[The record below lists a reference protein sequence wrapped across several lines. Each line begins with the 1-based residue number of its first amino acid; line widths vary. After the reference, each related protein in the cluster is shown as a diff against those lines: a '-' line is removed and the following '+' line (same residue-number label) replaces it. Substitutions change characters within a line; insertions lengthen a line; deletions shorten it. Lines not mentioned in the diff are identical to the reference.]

1 MSRPFH
7 VTVAGR
13 MAQSQGTEATDTIG
27 TFASQQFPFIWSFAS
42 IDKDG
47 QIWLSGDNRRCLK
60 MWRSPQIEQHT
71 FETPWE
77 CLLPVLMCANHLLS
91 FLRATPLD
99 WIFKI
104 PGAGRV
110 WLCAIVPLPGQ
121 CLLLVSH
128 HWWVLL
134 HMHTATIW
142 AAFVLTRCSG
152 KNVSTIIRSRF
163 FVAAGVRARFLSRF
177 FANQGLRFGIEEL
190 IWLTC
195 KVPSLNRGMGKRSG
209 CNAFQLSVHHISLG
223 NKSYIIL

>member
-1 MSRPFH
+1 MTKMDKYDF
-7 VTVAGR
+7 
-13 MAQSQGTEATDTIG
+13 QG
-27 TFASQQFPFIWSFAS
+27 S
-42 IDKDG
+42 K
-47 QIWLSGDNRRCLK
+47 RRCLK

-91 FLRATPLD
+91 FLRATPLPD

-134 HMHTATIW
+134 RMHTATIW

-152 KNVSTIIRSRF
+152 KNVSIIIRSRVSCCRSTSQIF
-163 FVAAGVRARFLSRF
+163 EQIFYQSGIEV
-177 FANQGLRFGIEEL
+177 GIEEHAL
-190 IWLTC
+190 QWKVDVKNQRIVIWLTC